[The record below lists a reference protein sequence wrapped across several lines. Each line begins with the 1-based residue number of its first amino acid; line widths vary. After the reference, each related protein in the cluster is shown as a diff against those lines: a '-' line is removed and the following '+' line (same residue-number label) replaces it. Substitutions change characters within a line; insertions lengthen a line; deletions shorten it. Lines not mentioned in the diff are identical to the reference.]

1 MKVVSFKY
9 LSKKRKQKK
18 HFIYCTKSIFK
29 PLVYGMGA
37 FILLFVTNLL
47 VNNFFANVTAS
58 LENFVNSVFKIIV

>member
-18 HFIYCTKSIFK
+18 FFIYCTKSIFK

-37 FILLFVTNLL
+37 FILLFVTNLF
-47 VNNFFANVTAS
+47 VNNFFANITTS
-58 LENFVNSVFKIIV
+58 LQNFVNSFLTILG